1 MFNWLDNLLIKF
13 AKKILNKYAPTGEFI
28 AYINQEEEKILK
40 KLGAYG
46 KPVNKTGIKS
56 FLFCFVA
63 GTQVKLADGTSKN
76 IEDIKIGDEVLS
88 WDNKLSQAKVVKL
101 MRPIHSDMV
110 ELEWEHGK
118 TTNTFDHPFWDSKN
132 QTWAS
137 YNPKLTEE
145 RYNFENVKPLKVG
158 TVGLYLKDGEII
170 ESKLLS
176 IKEKLEETQTYIFE
190 LDKDNTFFANG
201 YLTHNKG
208 SWNPISIVKKV
219 FIKAL
224 NLNPFVALG
233 ISLFLS
239 WILRPKIPEIEDFGT
254 NSFDD
259 FERGILL
266 NKQSNDANIP
276 VIYGERLT
284 GGVRVFMETSGTDNT
299 YLYMA
304 IVMAEGEVNDIT
316 EIRVDDKIVTF
327 ASSFADNTIVEVDSS
342 DANFYKDGES
352 LIRVEPHYGTD
363 GQSASTL
370 LSTLDNWGSNHKLS
384 GLCYLAIRLKWNQD
398 AFAGLPK
405 VQAKIQGKKVKTYNA
420 SLVEQ
425 TASYSTNPAWCL
437 LDYLTNT
444 RYGKG
449 LTTDEIDL
457 QSFYDASLVCE
468 TQVTPYSGGSD
479 INIFDTNVALD
490 TSKNLISNVREL
502 IKGCRGYLPY
512 SSGKYSL
519 VIETTGTASITLTED
534 DIIGGYSLSTPD
546 KNERYNRVIIGF
558 VNPDRNYQVDEVQWP
573 PIDDSGLSSADQ
585 HETMKTADGGFLLE
599 GRFSFTTLTNQY
611 QAEEMAEVI
620 LRRSREALSL
630 GITVSLD
637 AYDLTIGDIVNITH
651 SSLGFSAKPFR
662 VLGITF
668 NEDFTV
674 GLSLVEHQDSHYTWA
689 TKTQASTV
697 PSTNLPNPFNIQ
709 PPASVTLDD
718 TLIEYNDGTVI
729 VALDVTIGAS
739 TDSFID
745 YYQVEYKKSTDSNYI
760 IYAQGSGLNHRVLNV
775 IDQDTYD
782 VRVKAVNTLGVS
794 STYVTAQR
802 TIVGAI
808 APPSDVEDF
817 SCNIVGQEAHLSWN
831 QIPDLDLAYYQL
843 RFSEET
849 DGTADWQNS
858 VNLVSK
864 VSRPATSISVPAR
877 AGTYLIKAVD
887 KLGNFSSNATAI
899 ISNVTDTVNHN
910 SIATQSEH
918 PDFLGTLTNTVIADD
933 SIRLDSSE
941 LFDSASGLFDDETTR
956 FFDSGVSNADF
967 FANGNYEFADV
978 IDIGAKHT
986 ARITAS
992 LTQSSDNP
1000 DDLFDNRSGLFDSA
1014 PSNFDGDTPAN
1025 CDAHL
1030 EIATS
1035 DDNITYTAFQ
1045 NFVIGNYTARYFK
1058 FRVFLTSRDLASTP
1072 VVSAVTVTIDMPDR
1086 IFSANDITSGA
1097 GTYTVT
1103 FTNPFKSVNYAVGIT
1118 GEDLATGD
1126 FFVVENKTIN
1136 GFDLTFKNSG
1146 GTAISRTFDYIAKGF

>member
-1 MFNWLDNLLIKF
+1 MGGIVEAVVNVVTSFIGWLI
-13 AKKILNKYAPTGEFI
+13 PTPDIPDFETP
-28 AYINQEEEKILK
+28 EEEK
-40 KLGAYG
+40 G
-46 KPVNKTGIKS
+46 
-56 FLFCFVA
+56 
-63 GTQVKLADGTSKN
+63 
-76 IEDIKIGDEVLS
+76 VL
-88 WDNKLSQAKVVKL
+88 
-101 MRPIHSDMV
+101 I
-110 ELEWEHGK
+110 
-118 TTNTFDHPFWDSKN
+118 
-132 QTWAS
+132 
-137 YNPKLTEE
+137 
-145 RYNFENVKPLKVG
+145 
-158 TVGLYLKDGEII
+158 
-170 ESKLLS
+170 
-176 IKEKLEETQTYIFE
+176 
-190 LDKDNTFFANG
+190 
-201 YLTHNKG
+201 
-208 SWNPISIVKKV
+208 
-219 FIKAL
+219 
-224 NLNPFVALG
+224 
-233 ISLFLS
+233 
-239 WILRPKIPEIEDFGT
+239 
-254 NSFDD
+254 
-259 FERGILL
+259 
-266 NKQSNDANIP
+266 NKQSNNAQIP
-276 VIYGERLT
+276 IVYGRRQVGIT
-284 GGVRVFMETSGTDNT
+284 RVFLESSGSDNT

-304 IVMAEGEVNDIT
+304 GVVCEGEIE
-316 EIRVDDKIVTF
+316 EIEEIYIDDKQVTF
-327 ASSFADNTIVEVDSS
+327 DGALTDGTLREVDSS
-342 DANFYKDGES
+342 DSNFYKDS
-352 LIRVEPHYGTD
+352 SHIQIQAFYGTD
-363 GQSASTL
+363 NQVASSILTN
-370 LSTLDNWGSNHKLS
+370 STNWTSNHRLR
-384 GLCYLAIRLKWNQD
+384 GVCYLAFRFKWNQD
-398 AFAGLPK
+398 IFSSIPQVRVTLKGRK
-405 VQAKIQGKKVKTYNA
+405 VYDPRTDT
-420 SLVEQ
+420 
-425 TASYSTNPAWCL
+425 TAYTSNSALIL
-437 LDYLTNT
+437 LDYLRNT

-449 LTTDEIDL
+449 LPDSAFESDFASFKTSADE
-457 QSFYDASLVCE
+457 CE
-468 TQVTPYSGGSD
+468 TQITPYTGAD
-479 INIFDTNVALD
+479 QINLFETNAVIDTD
-490 TSKNLISNVREL
+490 QK
-502 IKGCRGYLPY
+502 
-512 SSGKYSL
+512 
-519 VIETTGTASITLTED
+519 VIENVKKLLNPMRSLFTYNNGVYKLKIEGTGTAVKTITAD
-534 DIIGGYSLSTPD
+534 HVVGGAKVLGER
-546 KNERYNRVIIGF
+546 KNNKYNRVLGTF
-558 VNPDRNYQVDEVQWP
+558 VNPDKNWQNDTVSFP
-573 PIDDSGLSSADQ
+573 PADDSIVATEFK
-585 HETMKTADGGFLLE
+585 HATMLAQDNGTLLE
-599 GRFSFTTLTNQY
+599 GNFQFPNVTNKFG
-611 QAEEMAEVI
+611 AEALCEVI
-620 LRRSREALSL
+620 LRRSRNQLQ
-630 GITVSLD
+630 IQ
-637 AYDLTIGDIVNITH
+637 LTLTSEFLELEIGDIVAITYP
-651 SSLGFSAKPFR
+651 SGGFNAKPFR
-662 VLGITF
+662 VLGLEINEDLTVNVQLFEHQDNFYTF
-668 NEDFTV
+668 NEKNPI
-674 GLSLVEHQDSHYTWA
+674 A
-689 TKTQASTV
+689 TIADTT
-697 PSTNLPNPFNIQ
+697 LPNPFTIQ

-718 TLIEYNDGTVI
+718 ELIEYNDGTVI
-729 VALDVTIGAS
+729 VALNITIGAS
-739 TDSFID
+739 TDSFVD

-775 IDQDTYD
+775 IDQETYD

-967 FANGNYEFADV
+967 FATGNYEFADV

-986 ARITAS
+986 VRITAS

-1035 DDNITYTAFQ
+1035 DDNVTYTAFQ
-1045 NFVIGNYTARYFK
+1045 NFVIGNYTAKFFK

-1086 IFSANDITSGA
+1086 IFSGNDITSGA

-1126 FFVVENKTIN
+1126 FFLVENKTIN